1 MALLLIVLASL
12 CRSQLA
18 PAQGELPLGA
28 LSIGVFAGYQCGE
41 TGYALPVANPALAR
55 EWAESSGLAW
65 QVGYNYS
72 TVPVRLDIEHRQ
84 PLALKGRVEVA
95 TQYGYA
101 DAEDPQ
107 GHETVVSQEFLVPPS
122 VPTSLMLMP
131 RFCPPSQPGSVTLLT
146 VRIFQHG
153 IQQPI
158 YEQQHEVLQMEPLHL
173 CSLLLDGLP
182 GQIKRDIIN
191 AGNHL
196 ELTPELEGR
205 RGRFK
210 LAPELI
216 SSHHYTLSCDR
227 RQVTLASLAARDF
240 AFVVADN
247 TQLQDWPLDEQ
258 QALAEYVISGGYLC
272 LFNANGEWHELTLE
286 RGPQL
291 VGRGVLLPVGGDF
304 SAARHS
310 MTRWLEGELSEL
322 VLLCGG
328 TAGGNSL
335 DYLRD
340 NVNILN
346 ELSLQS
352 TLAEAEVEGDIV
364 SHRPGF
370 MHPIWVYRET
380 CRHSAL
386 EPWDYP
392 EFASG
397 SSNIIADNR
406 NLRMLGSRQRPAS
419 SPQAQLRPLV
429 YCLDDVR
436 NWPTTF
442 GWIALALPLG
452 LFLGGAFQRRRA
464 WGPIL
469 VVLIVAT
476 GGWYWWQVQP
486 VVKGQPRVVLI
497 DAAPHVNAAVQR
509 SATAVQSGRSRML
522 DANMAENT
530 LLRHVRWS
538 PPGSWRL
545 DATSRGTRWHG
556 EDGGGYAVL
565 SIESPVVAPDCPV
578 RINAERVDNSRV
590 QLEIDTATLRPD
602 QISYLLTSRGWL
614 VLPGGASRIMVEL
627 RAPHDQIW
635 PGYQRLAAWDQHQCN
650 ASIVNRSNRL
660 IRQLATT
667 GNNLDM
673 TPLERLG
680 WLGIVQNP
688 MHLRSLLMGQGV
700 LYTPLDNDAPWT
712 QGATSG
718 ERTAV
723 FMRWAFPLDGEPY
736 TPGAMGDEP

>member
-1 MALLLIVLASL
+1 L
-12 CRSQLA
+12 Q
-18 PAQGELPLGA
+18 LGA

-41 TGYALPVANPALAR
+41 TGYALPVANAALAR
-55 EWAESSGLAW
+55 EWASGSGLAW

-72 TVPVRLDIEHRQ
+72 TVPVRLDMEHRQ

-101 DAEDPQ
+101 DTEEPQ
-107 GHETVVSQEFLVPPS
+107 GHETVVSREFLVPPS

-131 RFCPPSQPGSVTLLT
+131 RFCPPSQPGSVTSLT

-173 CSLLLDGLP
+173 YSLLLDGLP
-182 GQIKRDIIN
+182 GQIKWDIIN

-205 RGRFK
+205 HGRFK
-210 LAPELI
+210 LAPELV

-227 RQVTLASLAARDF
+227 RQVTLAALAARNF
-240 AFVVADN
+240 AFVVADA
-247 TQLQDWPLDEQ
+247 TQLQGWPLDEQ
-258 QALAEYVISGGYLC
+258 QALAEYVVGGGYLC
-272 LFNANGEWHELTLE
+272 LFNASGEWQGLSLE

-328 TAGGNSL
+328 AVGGNSL

-340 NVNILN
+340 NVNILD
-346 ELSLQS
+346 ELNLQG
-352 TLAEAEVEGDIV
+352 TLAEVEGDIV

-370 MHPIWVYRET
+370 MHPIWIYRET
-380 CRHSAL
+380 CRQSAL
-386 EPWDYP
+386 DPWDYP
-392 EFASG
+392 EFARG
-397 SSNIIADNR
+397 SSSIIADNR
-406 NLRMLGSRQRPAS
+406 NLRMLVNRQRSAS
-419 SPQAQLRPLV
+419 SSQSQLRPLV

-436 NWPTTF
+436 NWPAPF

-452 LFLGGAFQRRRA
+452 LLVGGAFQRRHA
-464 WGPIL
+464 LGSIL

-476 GGWYWWQVQP
+476 GGWFWWQAQP
-486 VVKGQPRVVLI
+486 IVKGQPRVVLI
-497 DAAPHVNAAVQR
+497 DATPQVNAAVQR
-509 SATAVQSGRSRML
+509 SATAVQSGRSKVL
-522 DANMAENT
+522 EVNLAEDV

-545 DATSRGTRWHG
+545 DTTREGTRWYG
-556 EDGGGYAVL
+556 DGGGGYAVL
-565 SIESPVVAPDCPV
+565 STESPVAAPVCPV
-578 RINAERVDNSRV
+578 NVNAARVDDNRV
-590 QLEIDTATLRPD
+590 QLEIDTAALRPD
-602 QISYLLTSRGWL
+602 QASYLLTSRGWL
-614 VLPGGASRIMVEL
+614 VLPGGAPRIMVEL
-627 RAPHDQIW
+627 RAPRDQVW
-635 PGYQRLAAWDQHQCN
+635 PGYQRLAAWDQHQCS
-650 ASIVNRSNRL
+650 ASIVNRGNRL
-660 IRQLATT
+660 IRQLAIT
-667 GNNLDM
+667 GNNPDM

-688 MHLRSLLMGQGV
+688 MHLRGLLKGQGV
-700 LYTPLDNDAPWT
+700 IYTPLDNDAPWT
-712 QGATSG
+712 QEATSG

-723 FMRWAFPLDGEPY
+723 FMRWAFPLDDESSSPAAAGEGP
-736 TPGAMGDEP
+736 